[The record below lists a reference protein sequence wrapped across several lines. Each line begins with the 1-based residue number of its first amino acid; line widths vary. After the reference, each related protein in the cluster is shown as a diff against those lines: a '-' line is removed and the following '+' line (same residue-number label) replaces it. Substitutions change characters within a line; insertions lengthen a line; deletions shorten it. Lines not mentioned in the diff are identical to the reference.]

1 VENRKATQLGD
12 NSCCFFDLYLKYLLF
27 LRNIKKENMK
37 KLYFLLIT
45 FNVFLGF
52 GQYSINFDDMNL
64 GPVSSQSPYV
74 SVWPAAGA
82 TDCNVTDIQANS
94 GTQSMQVTNNA
105 TDDILV
111 LLGNKTTGSWIVS
124 FNMYVTADGS
134 GYWNIQESETP
145 GIQWNGEF
153 YVGAGTNGGA
163 AGVITHAESGS
174 TVTFPSDQWFEVLH
188 EINLATKKIT
198 VTVDG
203 SMFLNNVDYVGTG
216 GVAANQLGSINYYSA
231 SANNNCF
238 IDDFNFEEVSTI
250 SLTSNQT
257 SEFKAYPN
265 PVKDILTLEG
275 NGKITGVSVYN
286 SLGVLVH
293 TASPNEITTKI
304 NMSQY
309 KRGIYLVKVSM
320 GNDMKTVR
328 IIK

>member
-1 VENRKATQLGD
+1 
-12 NSCCFFDLYLKYLLF
+12 
-27 LRNIKKENMK
+27 MK

-45 FNVFLGF
+45 FSVFSSF

-64 GPVSSQSPYV
+64 GPVSPQSPYV
-74 SVWPAAGA
+74 SLWPAAGV
-82 TDCNVTDIQANS
+82 TDCIVTDLQASS
-94 GTQSMQVTNNA
+94 GTQSMQVRNNT
-105 TDDILV
+105 TDDVIV

-124 FNMYVTADGS
+124 FKMYVTANGS
-134 GYWNIQESETP
+134 GYWNIQESEAA

-153 YVGAGTNGGA
+153 LVGVTSVGGTAGL
-163 AGVITHAESGS
+163 ITYQETGS
-174 TVTFPSDQWFEVLH
+174 TVTFPYDQWFEVRH

-198 VTVDG
+198 ITVDG
-203 SMFLNNVDYVGTG
+203 SMFLNNLDYVGTG
-216 GVAANQLGSINYYSA
+216 GVAANQLGSINFYSA
-231 SANNNCF
+231 SANNNYF

-250 SLTSNQT
+250 SLTSNQS

-293 TASPNEITTKI
+293 ASSPSEMTTKI
-304 NMSQY
+304 DMSQY

-320 GNDMKTVR
+320 GNDIKTVR

>member
-1 VENRKATQLGD
+1 
-12 NSCCFFDLYLKYLLF
+12 
-27 LRNIKKENMK
+27 MK

-45 FNVFLGF
+45 FSAFSSF

-64 GPVSSQSPYV
+64 GPVSPQSPYV
-74 SVWPAAGA
+74 SVWPAAGV
-82 TDCNVTDIQANS
+82 TDCIVTDLQANS
-94 GTQSMQVTNNA
+94 GTQSMQVRNNT
-105 TDDILV
+105 TDDVIV
-111 LLGNKTTGSWIVS
+111 LLGDKTTGSWVVS
-124 FNMYVTADGS
+124 FNMYVTANGS
-134 GYWNIQESETP
+134 GYWNIQESEAA

-163 AGVITHAESGS
+163 AGVITYAETGS
-174 TVTFPSDQWFEVLH
+174 TVTFPSDQWFEVRH

-216 GVAANQLGSINYYSA
+216 GVAANQLGSINFYSA
-231 SANNNCF
+231 SANNNYF

-250 SLTSNQT
+250 SLNSNNL

-293 TASPNEITTKI
+293 SSTTSEMTTKI
-304 NMSQY
+304 DMSAY

-320 GNDMKTVR
+320 GNDIKTVR